1 MQSERV
7 WEGWCTDAQT
17 QELKVEVWSS
27 DTLRLK
33 VMSGTSQFVL
43 MPHV

>member
-1 MQSERV
+1 VHKRSDTRVQSGGV
-7 WEGWCTDAQT
+7 
-17 QELKVEVWSS
+17 ELN
-27 DTLRLK
+27 TLRLK